1 MADRIVVMNK
11 GVVEQIGTPLELY
24 DRPANQ
30 FVAGFIGSPAMN
42 LLRGG
47 IANGA
52 FVSDRGLSLPI
63 EAPGKPDHG
72 RQVAYGIRPEHFH
85 LSEHG
90 VPVRV
95 SLVEPTGSET
105 QVMVEAESG
114 EALNCVFRDRIDAE
128 PGSTIRIAPIPRL
141 VHLFDSDTGARIS

>member
-1 MADRIVVMNK
+1 
-11 GVVEQIGTPLELY
+11 
-24 DRPANQ
+24 
-30 FVAGFIGSPAMN
+30 MN

-63 EAPGKPDHG
+63 EVKGASDQG
-72 RQVAYGIRPEHFH
+72 RQVAYGIRPEHFQ
-85 LSEHG
+85 LSDHG

-114 EALNCVFRDRIDAE
+114 EALSCVFRDRIDAE
-128 PGSTIRIAPIPRL
+128 PGATIRIAPIPRL
-141 VHLFDSDTGARIS
+141 VHLFDSDTGARIT